1 VKLLIWG
8 FRDFEI
14 WKKNKHKEIPESRI
28 KEIPK
33 SLNQKSEIKRMPF
46 KALWVTESKSGI
58 FERNI
63 VDRYID
69 DLPQGEIVIRVHY
82 SSLNYKDAL
91 SATGNKGITRQFP
104 HTPGIDAAGVVEISR
119 NEQFAVGDEVLVT
132 GYDLGMNTCGGY
144 GQYIRVPAGW
154 VVKKPENYSLKEC
167 MIIGTAGFTAASAV
181 YKMELLKLQPD
192 AGPIVVTGATGG
204 VGSMAISILSKA
216 GYEVIAVS
224 GKSNALEYVQY
235 LGAARLE
242 NRDYVNDTSQKAL
255 LKPKWAGAIDTVGGN
270 TLATLLKG
278 CQPEGCVVSTGL
290 VSSPKLDTTVYP
302 FILNGI
308 NLLGV
313 GSAETPMAVRLTI
326 WEKLATE
333 WNIKDKLSAI
343 SKEVTLDELNTTYF
357 DSILQG
363 KVMGRIVVN
372 LNNL

>member
-1 VKLLIWG
+1 
-8 FRDFEI
+8 
-14 WKKNKHKEIPESRI
+14 
-28 KEIPK
+28 
-33 SLNQKSEIKRMPF
+33 MPF
-46 KALWVTESKSGI
+46 KALLITETKSGT

-63 VDRYID
+63 VERYID
-69 DLPQGEIVIRVHY
+69 DLPAGEIVIRVHY

-91 SATGNKGITRQFP
+91 SATGNKGITRTFP

-119 NEQFAVGDEVLVT
+119 NELFAVGDEVLVT
-132 GYDLGMNTCGGY
+132 GYDLGMNTCGGF

-167 MIIGTAGFTAASAV
+167 MIIGTAGFTAACAL
-181 YKMELLKLQPD
+181 YKMELLKQQPE
-192 AGPIVVTGATGG
+192 AGPIVVTGSTGG
-204 VGSMAISILSKA
+204 VGSMAIAILSKA

-224 GKSNALEYVQY
+224 GKSNAHDYVTH

-242 NRDYVNDTSQKAL
+242 NREFVNDTSQKAL
-255 LKPKWAGAIDTVGGN
+255 LKPQWAGAIDTVGGN
-270 TLATLLKG
+270 ALATLLKG
-278 CQPEGCVVSTGL
+278 CQPEGCIVSTGL

-313 GSAETPMAVRLTI
+313 GSAGTPMDVRMTI
-326 WEKLATE
+326 WEKLSAQ

-343 SKEVTLDELNTTYF
+343 AKEVTLEELNTTYI
-357 DSILQG
+357 DNILQG
-363 KVMGRIVVN
+363 NVMGRIVVN

>member
-1 VKLLIWG
+1 
-8 FRDFEI
+8 
-14 WKKNKHKEIPESRI
+14 
-28 KEIPK
+28 
-33 SLNQKSEIKRMPF
+33 MPF
-46 KALWVTESKSGI
+46 KALWVTETKSGT

-69 DLPQGEIVIRVHY
+69 DLPNGEIVIRVHY

-119 NEQFAVGDEVLVT
+119 NEQFAVGDEVVVT
-132 GYDLGMNTCGGY
+132 GYDLGMNTCGGF
-144 GQYIRVPAGW
+144 GQYIRVPASW
-154 VVKKPENYSLKEC
+154 VVKKPDHYSLKEC
-167 MIIGTAGFTAASAV
+167 MIIGTAGFTAACAA
-181 YKMELLKLQPD
+181 YKMDLMKLQPD

-224 GKSNALEYVQY
+224 GKSNAQDYVQH
-235 LGAARLE
+235 LGAARIE
-242 NRDYVNDTSQKAL
+242 NRDFVNDTSQKAL
-255 LKPKWAGAIDTVGGN
+255 IKPKWAGAVDTVGGN

-313 GSAETPMAVRLTI
+313 GSAETPMATRVSI
-326 WEKLATE
+326 WEKLSTD
-333 WNIKDKLSAI
+333 WNIKTNYLPLPKKLRSM
-343 SKEVTLDELNTTYF
+343 N
-357 DSILQG
+357 
-363 KVMGRIVVN
+363 
-372 LNNL
+372 